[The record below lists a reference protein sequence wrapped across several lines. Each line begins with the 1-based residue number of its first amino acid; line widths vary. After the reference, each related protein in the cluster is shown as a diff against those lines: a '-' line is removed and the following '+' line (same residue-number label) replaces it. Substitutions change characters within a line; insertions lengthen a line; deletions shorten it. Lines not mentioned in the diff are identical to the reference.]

1 MHVIHGMPYEARI
14 VLLDEKLDVKDVRG
28 NPSAYLMTAIINI
41 FDIDKKAF
49 YRRWKIEDIQEHRSQ
64 VLAKGFGRWQ
74 YQFMKDFADK
84 VRSNQS
90 KGKRAPHTPPVQIS
104 EPHEAIVQ
112 ISKPDNVW
120 RDLDDSRQ
128 KDDFSW
134 AKGDD
139 KDKEWGYLFQ
149 PPNRGKKRQQCD
161 WSMQQQNKKKD
172 WDSSVSSQE
181 KEGNTVDGEAQHPV
195 EYEIKYGRK
204 RPKHLSYYSFDSGYQ
219 DGDQC
224 DSSVQDGNPCH
235 SYYSFDSG
243 DQDGNQCDS
252 SVQDGNPLQFFFHER
267 MGEI

>member
-1 MHVIHGMPYEARI
+1 MPSNVQQGDGE
-14 VLLDEKLDVKDVRG
+14 EKYAVKYGKKRRM
-28 NPSAYLMTAIINI
+28 PSN
-41 FDIDKKAF
+41 
-49 YRRWKIEDIQEHRSQ
+49 
-64 VLAKGFGRWQ
+64 GRTDT
-74 YQFMKDFADK
+74 MEGRTVK
-84 VRSNQS
+84 V
-90 KGKRAPHTPPVQIS
+90 GKRAPHTPPVQIS

-204 RPKHLSYYSFDSGYQ
+204 RPKHLSYYSFDSGYPGV
-219 DGDQC
+219 DMC
-224 DSSVQDGNPCH
+224 IFKS
-235 SYYSFDSG
+235 
-243 DQDGNQCDS
+243 
-252 SVQDGNPLQFFFHER
+252 
-267 MGEI
+267 